1 MFRVASPADT
11 MPKTKQEKQIAVLV
25 DTATG
30 WGRRMVR
37 GIIRYAH
44 QRSHWHLWI
53 EARGQD
59 ETLHLPPGW
68 SGDGILA
75 RVATTKLARELQS
88 ARVPIVNVSSIQL
101 GSVDLPRVTNDV
113 VGSAELAVTHFVDRG
128 LKHFGYCGPHRI
140 AWVGLHCD
148 TFVDSV
154 QRSGSDCLVYRP
166 KRGTGTGWEARRA
179 DMARWVQALPKP
191 IGILTWA
198 NRIGRELIEVCR
210 ESGILV
216 PEQVAVLAG
225 DDDDLLCETCSPPL
239 SGIQVDSE
247 QIGYRAAEVL
257 DRMIDGRKPPKGA
270 LRIPP
275 LGIHARRSTEVLAID
290 QPDLALA
297 VRFIRDHA
305 SEPITVADILQAVPM
320 SRRELE
326 REFQRVLSRSPAAE
340 IRRVHLERAK
350 ALLVDTDR
358 TIPEVADR
366 AGFGSP
372 EYLSQVFRREFGIT
386 PLKYRIQIRGG

>member
-1 MFRVASPADT
+1 MSNNR
-11 MPKTKQEKQIAVLV
+11 EKQIAVLV

-37 GIIRYAH
+37 GIIRYAN

-59 ETLHLPPGW
+59 EPLHLPPGW

-75 RVATTKLARELQS
+75 RVATRPIAREVEAAS
-88 ARVPIVNVSSIQL
+88 VPTVNVSAIEL
-101 GSVDLPRVTNDV
+101 GDVQLPRVTSDV
-113 VGSAELAVTHFVDRG
+113 VGSAEMAVQHFTDRG
-128 LKHFGYCGPHRI
+128 LKHFAYCGPNRI

-154 QRSGSDCLVYRP
+154 NQSGFECSVYRP
-166 KRGTGTGWEARRA
+166 RRGAGKGWKNRRA
-179 DMARWVQALPKP
+179 DMARWLANLPKP
-191 IGILTWA
+191 VGILTWA
-198 NRIGRELIEVCR
+198 NRVGRELIEVCR
-210 ESGILV
+210 ENSILV
-216 PEQVAVLAG
+216 PEQVAILAG

-247 QIGYRAAEVL
+247 QIGYRAAELL
-257 DRMIDGRKPPKGA
+257 DRMIDGRKTPKQSI
-270 LRIPP
+270 RVPP
-275 LGIHARRSTEVLAID
+275 LGICARRSTEVLAID
-290 QPDLALA
+290 QPELALA
-297 VRFIRDHA
+297 VRFIREHA
-305 SEPITVADILQAVPM
+305 SEPICVADVLKAVPM

-326 REFQRVLSRSPAAE
+326 RQFQRVLARSPAAE

-350 ALLVDTDR
+350 DLLTNTDQP
-358 TIPEVADR
+358 IPEVAR
-366 AGFGSP
+366 RSGFGSP
-372 EYLSQVFRREFGIT
+372 EYLAQVFRREFNIS